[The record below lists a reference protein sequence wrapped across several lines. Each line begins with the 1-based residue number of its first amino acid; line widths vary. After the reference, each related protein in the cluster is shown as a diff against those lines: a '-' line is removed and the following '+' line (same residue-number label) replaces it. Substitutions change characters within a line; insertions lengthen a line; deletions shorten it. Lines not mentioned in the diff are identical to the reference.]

1 MFHFP
6 RCFRTTLDM
15 FNVFISGNQRF
26 IVFYLAFAFRGGIRP
41 LLKRPGHPPGASF
54 ILSTITRIRTLS
66 WFICL
71 SSLKTWTFESCVLFS
86 FHLLYVYFPL
96 QGKKFVW
103 VVFLPSSGGDRTHGP
118 RSMNPMLIPLSYT
131 ADESHHRDP
140 RLLVQR
146 TFRKDQVETV
156 REKPPECSDFRWG
169 GNTFYKFF
177 VMFMQSLCF
186 MTSQLSNMLIKA
198 PRSPIERHYGINR
211 CQLPYKLILHVLNY
225 ILLKKY

>member
-1 MFHFP
+1 
-6 RCFRTTLDM
+6 
-15 FNVFISGNQRF
+15 
-26 IVFYLAFAFRGGIRP
+26 
-41 LLKRPGHPPGASF
+41 
-54 ILSTITRIRTLS
+54 
-66 WFICL
+66 
-71 SSLKTWTFESCVLFS
+71 
-86 FHLLYVYFPL
+86 
-96 QGKKFVW
+96 
-103 VVFLPSSGGDRTHGP
+103 
-118 RSMNPMLIPLSYT
+118 MLIPLSYT

-177 VMFMQSLCF
+177 VMFMQTLCF
-186 MTSQLSNMLIKA
+186 MISQLSNMLIKA

-211 CQLPYKLILHVLNY
+211 CQLPYKLILHVLDY